1 MLLGSDLI
9 ASSPVEELE
18 GVEET
23 DVERLGGG
31 VYCRDGV
38 PGAITGVCV
47 DLTEKSEYKDQDKDG
62 GADGGEGTGVVE
74 TAGNR
79 DEGAAKVVG
88 TAGNKDGGAAKVG
101 DSGKASKAAFQTL
114 KAAGSLLAV
123 CLSKVLSTS
132 ARGSLLLRSFAMQR
146 RRDRFD
152 RPKSA
157 SARAY
162 PVRPWV
168 SWSPF
173 FLFCSSSFQNMT
185 WLR

>member
-38 PGAITGVCV
+38 PGAITGVCI
-47 DLTEKSEYKDQDKDG
+47 DLTEESEYKDQDKDG

-79 DEGAAKVVG
+79 DE
-88 TAGNKDGGAAKVG
+88 GAAKVG